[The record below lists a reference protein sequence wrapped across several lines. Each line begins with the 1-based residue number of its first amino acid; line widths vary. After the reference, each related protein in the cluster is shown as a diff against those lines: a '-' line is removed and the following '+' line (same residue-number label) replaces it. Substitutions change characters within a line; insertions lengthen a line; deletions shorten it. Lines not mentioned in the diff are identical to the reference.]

1 MKTLNTTH
9 KQTSIAS
16 YLVSAAQPSQVLR
29 EEGGSIDIGDKLNMK
44 QENRDIPDAQE
55 TSTPSNGSSK
65 RLTKESSQ
73 ENLRK
78 LTFDR
83 GEAK

>member
-1 MKTLNTTH
+1 M
-9 KQTSIAS
+9 
-16 YLVSAAQPSQVLR
+16 SAGGGSQPSQLLR
-29 EEGGSIDIGDKLNMK
+29 EEGGSIDIGEKLNMK
-44 QENRDIPDAQE
+44 QEDRDIPDTPE
-55 TSTPSNGSSK
+55 TSTPSSGSSK
-65 RLTKESSQ
+65 RPTKESSQ